1 MQAEMDANLL
11 TGEPS
16 VLAFPAKGNAFPQRS
31 SAMSSSSA
39 STVTRLPNR
48 DAALKALY
56 DDVSAKKMFPFW
68 ATSTDVEHD
77 EVKQLLATQRA
88 VPYLWRCAEDIE
100 PILDRAVQLVTMDDS
115 ERRSLI
121 LVNPGLAPRR
131 ATVST
136 MYTAYRL
143 NDANEIMP
151 PHRHS
156 PSAIR
161 FGLKG
166 KGNFTGVDGEDIVF
180 GPGDMLLTPNDTWHN
195 HGTVGNEQALNLSV
209 LDLPLVETLNAIHFE
224 HDYKE
229 VVNGKLVSKKQQTPR
244 FSPDYSQRTYGY
256 GGLLPRFASKAKRG
270 AGLSSPMF
278 VYRWEMMREL
288 LDRHRN
294 HEGDAH
300 DGLMVEYIDPTT
312 GESVFMTM
320 TFFMQMLQPGQK
332 TLPVKTTSSLLVS
345 PFEGQGHSIV
355 DGKKFDWN
363 QFDTLAIPGGSWF
376 EHKNDSSKDP
386 LFLFVASDEPTLK
399 KLALY
404 KKWGKSAS
412 GEVSQIFD

>member
-1 MQAEMDANLL
+1 
-11 TGEPS
+11 
-16 VLAFPAKGNAFPQRS
+16 
-31 SAMSSSSA
+31 MSSVSA
-39 STVTRLPNR
+39 TNLRSRPNR

-56 DDVSAKKMFPFW
+56 DDVFSKNMFPFW
-68 ATSTDVEHD
+68 ATSTDVDHD
-77 EVKQLLATQRA
+77 EIKQLLGTAKA
-88 VPYLWRCAEDIE
+88 VPFLWSCADDIE
-100 PILDRAVQLVTMDDS
+100 PILDRAVELVTMDDS

-121 LVNPGLAPRR
+121 LMNPGLAPKR

-166 KGNFTGVDGEDIVF
+166 KGNFTGVDGEDITF
-180 GPGDMLLTPNDTWHN
+180 GPGDMVLTPNDTWHN

-209 LDLPLVETLNAIHFE
+209 LDLPLVETLNAVHFE

-229 VVNGKLVSKKQQTPR
+229 EVDGKLVSKKQQTAR
-244 FSPDYSQRTYGY
+244 FSTDYSQRTYGY
-256 GGLLPRFASKAKRG
+256 GGLLPRFASKQKRG
-270 AGLSSPMF
+270 SGYSSPMF

-288 LDRHRN
+288 LDRHKDN
-294 HEGDAH
+294 DGDAH

-312 GESVFMTM
+312 GGSVFKTI
-320 TFFMQMLQPGQK
+320 TFFVQMLHPGQK
-332 TLPVKTTSSLLVS
+332 TLPVRTTSNLLVS
-345 PFEGQGHSIV
+345 PFEGKGHSIV
-355 DGKKFDWN
+355 DGKRYDWKE
-363 QFDTLAIPGGSWF
+363 FDTLAIPGGSWF
-376 EHKNDSSKDP
+376 EHQNNSDKDP

-399 KLALY
+399 KLDLY
-404 KKWGKSAS
+404 KKWGRSAS
-412 GEVSQIFD
+412 GEVSRILD

>member
-1 MQAEMDANLL
+1 
-11 TGEPS
+11 
-16 VLAFPAKGNAFPQRS
+16 
-31 SAMSSSSA
+31 MSSSSA

-56 DDVSAKKMFPFW
+56 DDVFAKKMFPFW
-68 ATSTDVEHD
+68 ATSTEVEHD

-88 VPYLWRCAEDIE
+88 IPYLWRCAEDIE

-121 LVNPGLAPRR
+121 LVNPGLAPKR

-229 VVNGKLVSKKQQTPR
+229 EVNGKLVSKKQQTPR

-288 LDRHRN
+288 LDRHRDN
-294 HEGDAH
+294 DGDAH

-312 GESVFMTM
+312 GEPVFRTM
-320 TFFMQMLQPGQK
+320 TFFVQMLQPGQK

-345 PFEGQGHSIV
+345 PFEGKGHSIV
-355 DGKKFDWN
+355 EGKKFDWS

-376 EHKNDSSKDP
+376 EHQNDSSKDP
-386 LFLFVASDEPTLK
+386 LYLFVASDEPTLK